1 MSDCILCGAQAQ
13 QGSDV
18 KSGADVIELDAVAY
32 SYGGGELLSDMSL
45 TITPG
50 AFYFLTGPSGAGKT
64 TFLKMC
70 YAALAQIISMK
81 IS

>member
-50 AFYFLTGPSGAGKT
+50 AFYFLTGPSGAEKH
-64 TFLKMC
+64 F
-70 YAALAQIISMK
+70 
-81 IS
+81 